1 MHLSFTNGALITGI
15 ALATF
20 SATPAYAEYE
30 YINTSSK
37 DVIYYGK
44 KVDKVGDTVVI
55 FVKYNDVN
63 AAKKGSFTSA
73 FKCSKKLTDSEDDP
87 SGWRKVEKDTLAEGW
102 MKFACR

>member
-1 MHLSFTNGALITGI
+1 MHFSFTNGALITGI

-37 DVIYYGK
+37 DIIYYGK
-44 KVDKVGDTVVI
+44 KVDQMGDTTII
-55 FVKYNDVN
+55 FVKWNNVPTSE
-63 AAKKGSFTSA
+63 KGSFSSA

-87 SGWRKVEKDTLAEGW
+87 SGWMKVKKDTLAEGW